1 MKRPSVVLSPVD
13 AYGTCLLKSMLAKRR
28 RILALSIAV
37 GLAVAIFL
45 FLTLMPVPHSFS
57 MNGVAI
63 SEAYRSCTGIGT
75 AQGGAVSFHWSAP
88 SAIVFF
94 VVSCSANQ
102 VAYEGNGTS
111 GSGTFVSAGG
121 TYMFGASCTEG
132 ACVLANVSGSYWAPV
147 LSL

>member
-1 MKRPSVVLSPVD
+1 
-13 AYGTCLLKSMLAKRR
+13 MLAKRR

-37 GLAVAIFL
+37 GVAVAIFL
-45 FLTLMPVPHSFS
+45 FSVLVPVPHSFS

-63 SEAYRSCTGIGT
+63 SDAYRSCTGIDT

-121 TYMFGASCTEG
+121 TYMFGASCPEG
-132 ACVLANVSGSYWAPV
+132 ACVLANVSGTYFTPLLA
-147 LSL
+147 L

>member
-1 MKRPSVVLSPVD
+1 
-13 AYGTCLLKSMLAKRR
+13 
-28 RILALSIAV
+28 V
-37 GLAVAIFL
+37 GVAVAIFL
-45 FLTLMPVPHSFS
+45 FSVLVPVPHSFS

-63 SEAYRSCTGIGT
+63 SDAYRSCTGIGI

-111 GSGTFVSAGG
+111 GSGTFVSLGG
-121 TYMFGASCTEG
+121 TYMFGAGCTVA
-132 ACVLANVSGSYWAPV
+132 ACVLANVSGTYFGP
-147 LSL
+147 LLTL